1 MSVGRFSPEKGHLRL
16 LDAFKRVLE
25 QAPSTRLFIIG
36 GNSYQDW
43 YKRTLNHVIAQG
55 LQDQVVLICKV
66 SNPFPFV
73 KACDGFVLSS
83 FYEGFGLVLA
93 EADILGLPVISTD
106 IVGPR
111 LFMQTNG
118 GTLVD
123 NSEEGLYQG
132 MQQLLNG
139 EIKPMHVDYEAYN
152 QENVRAF
159 EALFEDCPL
168 A

>member
-1 MSVGRFSPEKGHLRL
+1 M
-16 LDAFKRVLE
+16 
-25 QAPSTRLFIIG
+25 QA
-36 GNSYQDW
+36 
-43 YKRTLNHVIAQG
+43 
-55 LQDQVVLICKV
+55 
-66 SNPFPFV
+66 
-73 KACDGFVLSS
+73 
-83 FYEGFGLVLA
+83 
-93 EADILGLPVISTD
+93 
-106 IVGPR
+106 
-111 LFMQTNG
+111 NG

-159 EALFEDCPL
+159 EALFEACPS